1 MLGSLSSARHL
12 GQGGLDSGGAEHHH
26 QGNPTKEHDMAPH
39 VPPTVDRRLLT
50 LYLTHHLSA
59 ATGVVQ
65 RLDRMTEE
73 YTDLAV
79 HDEIAGLARQ
89 IRTER
94 DRLDEMIAELGL
106 EQRRHEQVLARA
118 GELVGRLKLNGRFLS
133 RSPLT
138 PNVEL
143 ELLSSGVIGKLS
155 LWQTLQAHQDELGL
169 DAAELE
175 QRAQDARTQLDTV
188 ERCRAVVAPDAFRRA

>member
-1 MLGSLSSARHL
+1 
-12 GQGGLDSGGAEHHH
+12 
-26 QGNPTKEHDMAPH
+26 MAPH

-79 HDEIAGLARQ
+79 HDEIAGLAGQ

-106 EQRRHEQVLARA
+106 DQRRHEQVLARA
-118 GELVGRLKLNGRFLS
+118 GELAGRLKLNGRFLS

-143 ELLSSGVIGKLS
+143 EILLSGVIGKLS

-188 ERCRAVVAPDAFRRA
+188 ERCRAVVALGAFRRG